1 MKTKKLALCAMLS
14 ALGCTL
20 LLVGSFLDLFDLT
33 FACAASFIVVF
44 AVIELK
50 KPYPLFIYFV
60 TGTISF
66 FILPIKF
73 SALVYLLF
81 SGVYPM
87 IKSTLE
93 TRFHNLF
100 LLWCVKLLYFNAVLT
115 AIMVIAKYILLPT
128 EEDIMP
134 IFLYIM
140 GNLTFILFDYALTKL
155 ISLYLCKLRAKLR
168 IGRLLK

>member
-20 LLVGSFLDLFDLT
+20 LLVGSFSELFDLT
-33 FACAASFIVVF
+33 FTCAASLIVVF
-44 AVIELK
+44 TVIELK
-50 KPYPLFIYFV
+50 RPYPLLVYFV

-81 SGVYPM
+81 AGIYPI
-87 IKSTLE
+87 IKGFLE
-93 TRFHNLF
+93 RHIHHVL
-100 LLWCVKLLYFNAVLT
+100 LLWFVKLLYFNAVLT
-115 AIMVIAKYILLPT
+115 AILIIAKYILLPT

-134 IFLYIM
+134 IFLYVI
-140 GNLTFILFDYALTKL
+140 GNLTFVLFDYALTKL
-155 ISLYLCKLRAKLR
+155 ISLYLFKLRAKLR